1 MTETIRFIDSAEDL
15 AAAHHVRHLVFV
27 EEQGVSVA
35 DEIDGRDPEAL
46 HLLVERDGRAIG
58 AARVLVHDGVAKI
71 GRVCVLPEARGD
83 GLGGRMLA
91 VMLDHLRDSG
101 GVRKAKLGAQ
111 IAAMSLYARAGFA
124 PVGERYMDA
133 GLEHQDMERAL

>member
-1 MTETIRFIDSAEDL
+1 MTETIRFVDGEQDL
-15 AAAHHVRHLVFV
+15 AAARHIRHVVFV

-46 HLLVERDGRAIG
+46 HLLVEREGTPIG
-58 AARVLVHDGVAKI
+58 AARILVQDGVAKI

-91 VMLDHLRDSG
+91 TMLDHLRGMD
-101 GVRKAKLGAQ
+101 GVTTAKLGAQ
-111 IAAMSLYARAGFA
+111 IAAMSLYARAGFE
-124 PVGERYMDA
+124 PVGARYMDA